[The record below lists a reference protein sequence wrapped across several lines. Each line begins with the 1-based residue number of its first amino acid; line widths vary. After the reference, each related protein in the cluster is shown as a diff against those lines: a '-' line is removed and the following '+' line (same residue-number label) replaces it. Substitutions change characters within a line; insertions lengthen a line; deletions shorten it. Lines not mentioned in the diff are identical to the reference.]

1 MVSLIKTL
9 SEKMKGFSRKETITY
24 YEQIIERAWAQ
35 VTAAATPEV
44 KSQKYE
50 EVMDWTM
57 ADKNYD
63 DQHPRCFRQRTGL
76 PAPMVGKLRPE
87 LSPDFHPDDRRCSQ
101 GRQNLHDQLAAPIRF
116 EYTGQP
122 AASARF

>member
-44 KSQKYE
+44 KSEKYE

-63 DQHPRCFRQRTGL
+63 GKTRDVFGSGPVFLPQWWGNYDPSYRRTS
-76 PAPMVGKLRPE
+76 V
-87 LSPDFHPDDRRCSQ
+87 PDDRRCSE
-101 GRQNLHDQLAAPIRF
+101 GRQNLLDRLAEPICF
-116 EYTGQP
+116 E
-122 AASARF
+122 